1 MPTAVLMMPKEFRH
15 DWPPVDLAAIE
26 LELEDLLKAPVHVTT
41 DGALRGALRD
51 RVLADAAPL

>member
-1 MPTAVLMMPKEFRH
+1 MMPKEFRH